1 MPWLTRVW
9 GRLIYSAEL
18 WNWPLVTWS
27 TRIRDLLPPSA
38 RLWIRALVAVLPGIR
53 HLLRFPAELW
63 HRTPVARMAGARLM
77 GLGLAAGRRLSPG
90 ADRARHRDPPGGRAR
105 LLLTGIVALCAVLG
119 ATSSSAS
126 AVNSASTSPRHA
138 ANRHI
143 TPPAA
148 SPTPPPGPQPEV
160 GLLLDDPQHVPLT
173 GPVRL
178 RFTRPM
184 NPEVGYWA
192 FRLTPA
198 VQGSVEWEDAQT
210 LVFRPEGLLPG
221 TSYRVDVLA
230 SSLDGIL
237 LKDPPP
243 LSFTT
248 LVPPQ
253 VAVPFTLTF
262 DDCGSPAQVG
272 AILDALHDR
281 GLHAIFFPTGACR
294 DANPWLVPTLVARG
308 HRVCNH
314 TYSHPYLTRLSDA
327 AVRREIALGVSEGGC
342 DLLRPPYGDVNPR
355 VAQIAASLGY
365 RIQLWDVDTR
375 DWAGT
380 PASDMI
386 QMIRARGGVVIM
398 HMHGAHTAE
407 AIRGL

>member
-1 MPWLTRVW
+1 VSWLTGVR
-9 GRLIYSAEL
+9 GRLFYLVEL
-18 WNWPLVTWS
+18 WNGPLAWNA
-27 TRIRDLLPPSA
+27 RIWDLLSPPA
-38 RLWIRALVAVLPGIR
+38 RFWNRALVAALPAIR
-53 HLLRFPAELW
+53 DLLRFPAELW
-63 HRTPVARMAGARLM
+63 NRTPRAWVAGARLR
-77 GLGLAAGRRLSPG
+77 GLGRAANRCLSRG
-90 ADRARHRDPPGGRAR
+90 ADHARHLDPPGRRRR
-105 LLLTGIVALCAVLG
+105 LLLAGIVALCAVLG
-119 ATSSSAS
+119 AASPGAS

-138 ANRHI
+138 PNRHV

-148 SPTPPPGPQPEV
+148 RPAPPPGPQPEV
-160 GLLLDDPQHVPLT
+160 GLLLDDAQHVPLT

-198 VQGSVEWEDAQT
+198 AQGSVEWEDAQT

-221 TSYRVDVLA
+221 TSYRVDVLG

-237 LKDPPP
+237 LKDAPQ

-327 AVRREIALGVSEGGC
+327 AVRREISLGVSEGGC

-380 PASDMI
+380 PATDMI
-386 QMIRARGGVVIM
+386 QMIRARGGVVVM